1 MLWTMPPTSQ
11 ADDELLRPTLSAADD
26 PARMRAAWNPWTLA
40 VLAFLGGPL
49 TAGVL
54 YGENF
59 RRLGQKERFGPTIG
73 IALLACVL
81 AGFGAGRVLALERY
95 AELDE
100 TRTLRFACRIAA
112 ALLAAVLAGLQARRF
127 RVFTGG
133 GGEEGS
139 LWKFGLAALFLAG
152 TLGNFLALGV
162 LHWTS

>member
-1 MLWTMPPTSQ
+1 MPPTSQ
-11 ADDELLRPTLSAADD
+11 ADDELLRPTLAASDD
-26 PARMRAAWNPWTLA
+26 PAHMRAAWNPWTLA

-59 RRLGQKERFGPTIG
+59 RRLGQKERLAPVLGA
-73 IALLACVL
+73 ALLACAL
-81 AGFGAGRVLALERY
+81 AGFAAARVLAFERF

-100 TRTLRFACRIAA
+100 TRTLRFACRIASALLA
-112 ALLAAVLAGLQARRF
+112 ALLASLQARRF

-152 TLGNFLALGV
+152 PLGNFLAFGV
-162 LHWTS
+162 QRWTS